1 MPESAKP
8 RVAVIGLGSMG
19 FGMATSLRRAG
30 LEVTGCDV
38 SADSV
43 KRFVADGGKGA
54 GTPAEAAKT
63 ADIVVSVVV
72 NAAQTETIL
81 FGANGVAETLGKGA
95 VFVSSAT
102 MDPDVARRLAK
113 QLEATGRHYLDA
125 PISGGAQRAA
135 QGELTILASGS
146 PAAFAKARPALDA
159 MAAKLYELGDDAG
172 QGAAFKMIN
181 QLLAGVHIAAASEA
195 IAFAAKQGLDIR
207 KVYEVI
213 TASAGNSWMFENRMP
228 HVLDGDYTPRS
239 AVEIFVKDLGIIQ
252 DMARSQKFPVPV
264 AAAALQMFL
273 MTAASGMGRDD
284 DASVARMYA
293 QRHRHAS
300 ARRTE
305 IEARSKRGRSMPR
318 FAANLSMMFT
328 EVPFLDRFDAAAKA
342 GFTSVEFLFP
352 YDHPAE
358 AVGERLKRN
367 GLTQAL
373 FNLPP
378 GNWDAGE
385 KGFAAL
391 PERFDDL
398 KRSLETA
405 LPYAKATGVKRLHLM
420 AGIANRS
427 EAKAVEQFYKSV
439 AWAAEFFA
447 PHGLDVVI
455 EPINARNVPGYFLN
469 DFRLRARP
477 DHRAEDS
484 EPETAV
490 RHLSLPD
497 HSWRRHHAAARDDA
511 DHRPR
516 PDRQHSLAQ
525 RARRRGAELSV
536 PVRRA
541 RPARLWRLRR
551 LRI

>member
-1 MPESAKP
+1 
-8 RVAVIGLGSMG
+8 MG

-30 LEVTGCDV
+30 FEVTGCDV
-38 SADSV
+38 SADAV
-43 KRFVADGGKGA
+43 ARFVADGGKGA
-54 GTPAEAAKT
+54 KTPAEAAKA

-81 FGANGVAETLGKGA
+81 FGKDGVAETLAKDA

-146 PAAFAKARPALDA
+146 AAAFAKARPALDA
-159 MAAKLYELGDDAG
+159 MAAKLYELGDAAG

-195 IAFAAKQGLDIR
+195 ITFAAKQGLDIR

-252 DMARSQKFPVPV
+252 DMARTAKFPVPV

-293 QRHRHAS
+293 TDHRHAA

-305 IEARSKRGRSMPR
+305 IRPIEQKQTRGQSMPR
-318 FAANLSMMFT
+318 FAANLSMMFN

-342 GFTSVEFLFP
+342 GFTAVEFLFP
-352 YDHPAE
+352 YEHPAE
-358 AVGERLKRN
+358 A
-367 GLTQAL
+367 
-373 FNLPP
+373 
-378 GNWDAGE
+378 D
-385 KGFAAL
+385 
-391 PERFDDL
+391 
-398 KRSLETA
+398 
-405 LPYAKATGVKRLHLM
+405 
-420 AGIANRS
+420 
-427 EAKAVEQFYKSV
+427 
-439 AWAAEFFA
+439 
-447 PHGLDVVI
+447 
-455 EPINARNVPGYFLN
+455 
-469 DFRLRARP
+469 
-477 DHRAEDS
+477 
-484 EPETAV
+484 
-490 RHLSLPD
+490 
-497 HSWRRHHAAARDDA
+497 RRAAAA
-511 DHRPR
+511 
-516 PDRQHSLAQ
+516 AT
-525 RARRRGAELSV
+525 A
-536 PVRRA
+536 
-541 RPARLWRLRR
+541 
-551 LRI
+551 